1 MLGSTPPRVDR
12 EVSEGELKLE
22 LLLDMGAMIAR
33 EVELDDLLATF
44 GERVARAMRAERAT
58 LWLLDA
64 KTDTLRS
71 RVANLPEL
79 DTLELPIG
87 KGIAG
92 YVARTGEVV
101 NIGDAQSDER
111 WLSEI
116 DQRTGFITR
125 SMLCVAIRDSLGL
138 RGVVQVLNKIGG
150 PFTDRDEAF
159 LSALADQIARALEYT
174 TLRSTG
180 PRGVPLRGP
189 LNHIV
194 GASTAMAEVYS
205 KVLRAAGTEA
215 TVLLSGETGTGKGLF
230 ARAIHVNSD
239 RRDGP
244 LVCVDCTNLP
254 AALVES
260 ELFGHER
267 GAYTGADRR
276 VIGKVEAAAGGTLFL
291 DEIGELPLELQGKLL
306 RFLQERQFERVGG
319 RETLEAD
326 VRIVAATNRDL
337 AEEVKASRFRS
348 DLYYRVRVIDIALP
362 RLADRGADD
371 ILALAEHFINSHGR
385 RYKREGIRLGPAA
398 RRALVKHLWPGN
410 VRELEHA
417 IERAVVLC
425 PTDELTAESLSLD
438 DPDAV
443 GANGAGVAIEAGLSL
458 DAAIKRYVRDALARH
473 DGNRSAAARE
483 LGIGRNRLARLLA
496 EPDGD

>member
-1 MLGSTPPRVDR
+1 MLRSTPQRVAGN
-12 EVSEGELKLE
+12 VSEGELKLE

-33 EVELDDLLATF
+33 EVELDELLVTF
-44 GERVARAMRAERAT
+44 GERVARAMHAERAT

-79 DTLELPIG
+79 ETLELPVG
-87 KGIAG
+87 KGVAG

-101 NIGDAQSDER
+101 NIRDARDDSR
-111 WLSEI
+111 WTPEI
-116 DQRTGFITR
+116 DQRTGFETR
-125 SMLCVAIRDSLGL
+125 SMLCVAIRDAEGL
-138 RGVVQVLNKIGG
+138 RGVVQVLNKVDG

-159 LSALADQIARALEYT
+159 LTALGDQIARALDYT

-194 GASTAMAEVYS
+194 GDGAAMADVYS
-205 KVLRAAGTEA
+205 KVLRAADTGA

-230 ARAIHVNSD
+230 ARAIHVNSS

-244 LVCVDCTNLP
+244 LVHVDCTNLP
-254 AALVES
+254 ASLVES

-276 VIGKVEAAAGGTLFL
+276 VVGKVELAEGGTLFI

-337 AEEVKASRFRS
+337 AGEVKAGRFRS

-362 RLADRGADD
+362 RLAGRGAED
-371 ILALAEHFINSHGR
+371 ILALAEHFINNHSR
-385 RYKREGIRLGPAA
+385 RYKRSGLGLGDAA
-398 RRALVKHLWPGN
+398 RRALINHSWPGN

-438 DPDAV
+438 DPDRLDG
-443 GANGAGVAIEAGLSL
+443 GAHDGDGVSIEAGISL
-458 DAAIKRYVRDALARH
+458 DEAMKRYAREAVERN

-483 LGIGRNRLARLLA
+483 LEIGRNRLARLLA
-496 EPDGD
+496 DD